1 MMCCQSAAI
10 AQLPRLSQSKTCLN
24 PSLRLKCAT
33 RNNGAP
39 LMTRDQFGRY
49 WSRLG
54 QSNMGGDHAQTLLE
68 SRHTRWPP
76 LSIPVCIAG
85 SRKDVQELYQLCKH
99 ESGKDFCLGY
109 ISGVADHMLLN
120 GAFLRS
126 HGKEFKEGDRDLLT
140 DLSACLKTTG
150 SFEGVVQTELV
161 SEICTGR

>member
-1 MMCCQSAAI
+1 MHRLFSRATILAGLLFPFPSA
-10 AQLPRLSQSKTCLN
+10 SQ
-24 PSLRLKCAT
+24 
-33 RNNGAP
+33 
-39 LMTRDQFGRY
+39 
-49 WSRLG
+49 
-54 QSNMGGDHAQTLLE
+54 E
-68 SRHTRWPP
+68 
-76 LSIPVCIAG
+76 V
-85 SRKDVQELYQLCKH
+85 RKDVQELYQLCKH

-161 SEICTGR
+161 SEICTGQ